1 MTTRLEITCHDERTA
16 RRFRAMVAYYGFKSA
31 ESCLKFLLAFAEEH
45 LAEFKRF
52 VESAEAPY

>member
-1 MTTRLEITCHDERTA
+1 
-16 RRFRAMVAYYGFKSA
+16 MVAYYGFRSA
-31 ESCLKFLLAFAEEH
+31 ESCLKFLLAFAEER